1 MFVFEKLLPI
11 FADTVLPVF
20 LVAGVGYLL
29 AWRMSI
35 DGRSIGRFM
44 FWAATPALVFRSLY
58 TMDVEMSALQH
69 IVVVAVAVT
78 VVGGLA
84 GWVAGIGLGRRERA
98 AIVLTS
104 AVSNNGNMGIPMSF
118 FAFGQ
123 SGMVL
128 GTLYYVVTST
138 FNNTVGVAVAS
149 SGQTPL
155 GRALWKAVQVPV
167 VYAAVVGFALN
178 QTSVELPTPV
188 FRAVD
193 LLANA
198 AIPGM
203 LTLLGIQLQSAPLL
217 EGQTVVWRSAL
228 VKLAASPVL
237 TALLCLAWGLTG
249 VERNVLILQ
258 ASMPTAVMTT
268 VLATEFDTAPKLV
281 AAVVFF
287 TTLASMAT
295 LSLVLWFLL

>member
-1 MFVFEKLLPI
+1 MFIFEKLLPI
-11 FADTVLPVF
+11 FGDTVLPVF
-20 LVAGVGYLL
+20 LVAGVGFLL
-29 AWRMSI
+29 AWRMNI
-35 DGRSIGRFM
+35 DARSIGRFM

-58 TMDVEMSALQH
+58 TMDVEMAALQH

-84 GWVAGIGLGRRERA
+84 GWVAGIGLERRERA

-123 SGMVL
+123 PGLVL

-149 SGQTPL
+149 SGHASM
-155 GRALWKAVQVPV
+155 GRALWKAVQTPLI
-167 VYAAVVGFALN
+167 YAATLGFVLN
-178 QTSVELPTPV
+178 QTGLALPTPV

-217 EGQTVVWRSAL
+217 QGQTVVWRSAL
-228 VKLAASPVL
+228 VKLVVSPLL
-237 TALLCLAWGLTG
+237 TALLCMLWGLTG

-258 ASMPTAVMTT
+258 AAMPTAVMTT

-287 TTLASMAT
+287 TTLASMVT